1 MDAEL
6 TRFEAGAL
14 DPAGFR
20 HRDHIR
26 LGFEM
31 LRRFPFTEAA
41 HRFGGGLR
49 AMTARIG
56 RPEAYHETITIAFLA
71 LIAERM
77 DGHGEFEAFIAANSD
92 LLDKAVLGAWY
103 RAEQL
108 QSPLARRTFVLPAP
122 AARGSRPN
130 PGDRDG

>member
-6 TRFEAGAL
+6 ARFEAGAI

-20 HRDHIR
+20 HRDHVR

-31 LRRFPFTEAA
+31 LRRHSFTEAA
-41 HRFGGGLR
+41 ARFAAGLK

-56 RPEAYHETITIAFLA
+56 RPEAYHETITVAFLA

-77 DGHGEFEAFIAANSD
+77 EGHARFDAFIAANPD

-103 RAEQL
+103 PPERL
-108 QSPLARRTFVLPAP
+108 SSPLARRSFVLPP
-122 AARGSRPN
+122 ASALS
-130 PGDRDG
+130 

>member
-6 TRFEAGAL
+6 GRFEAGEI

-31 LRRFPFTEAA
+31 LRRYPFTEAA
-41 HRFGGGLR
+41 HRFAGGLKS
-49 AMTARIG
+49 MTARIG
-56 RPEAYHETITIAFLA
+56 RPEAYHETITVAFLA

-77 DGHGEFEAFIAANSD
+77 DGHDGFAGFIAANPD
-92 LLDKAVLGAWY
+92 LLDKTVLHAWY
-103 RAEQL
+103 PADRL
-108 QSPLARRTFVLPAP
+108 SSPLARRTFVLPP
-122 AARGSRPN
+122 ALALS
-130 PGDRDG
+130 